1 MHGLQISKDN
11 QKGDSVFKHRQW
23 LLFVAF
29 FLGVVPLLASAADWP
44 AKPLRLIVPYSAGGP
59 TDGVARLIAQ
69 HLEKN
74 LGQPVVVQNRPGAG
88 GAVGVG
94 EVLRAAPDGYTLALV
109 APGPVAGLPALQ
121 KLPYELS
128 DIQYIAAVARYPSV
142 ISVGARSGISTLQE
156 LVDQALKA
164 PGKLNYSSAG
174 NGTTPHIGA
183 ELFRQEAAIE
193 TMHIPYKGAAPAT
206 TALLAGEVQY
216 EVSDLAPVLSFHR
229 AGTLKVLAVAGPE
242 RLPQLPDVPTTG
254 ESGLPG
260 VIMETLYGLVGP
272 AGVSDETIA
281 RIGQA
286 VKDVTDSEAVKTF
299 LYEQGG
305 SAAYMNSGQYRET
318 MMAEFAKWKRVAQK
332 GNISLN

>member
-1 MHGLQISKDN
+1 MRK
-11 QKGDSVFKHRQW
+11 F
-23 LLFVAF
+23 LLMFTLFCVGALPPVAQA
-29 FLGVVPLLASAADWP
+29 ASWP

-59 TDGVARLIAQ
+59 TDGVARLLAQ

-74 LGQPVVVQNRPGAG
+74 LGQTVIVQNRPGAG

-121 KLPYELS
+121 ALPYELS
-128 DIQYIAAVARYPSV
+128 DIQYIAGVARYPSV
-142 ISVGARSGISTLQE
+142 ISVGAKSGISTLQQ
-156 LVDQALKA
+156 LVEKAKAA

-183 ELFRQEAAIE
+183 ELFRQEAGID
-193 TMHIPYKGAAPAT
+193 TLHIPYKGAAPAT
-206 TALLAGEVQY
+206 TALLAGQVQY
-216 EVSDLAPVLSFHR
+216 EMSDLAPVLPFHR
-229 AGTLKVLAVAGPE
+229 AGTLKVLAVAGKE
-242 RLPQLPDVPTTG
+242 RLPQLPDVPTTV

-272 AGVSDETIA
+272 AGIDKAVIA
-281 RIGQA
+281 RLGQA
-286 VKDVTDSEAVKTF
+286 VTAVTSSEPVKMF

-305 SAAYMNSGQYRET
+305 APANLDDDQYRET
-318 MMAEFAKWKRVAQK
+318 MMAEFHKWKRVAEK
-332 GNISLN
+332 GDIKLN

>member
-1 MHGLQISKDN
+1 MFIR
-11 QKGDSVFKHRQW
+11 RQW
-23 LLFVAF
+23 LLFVVF
-29 FLGVVPLLASAADWP
+29 FLGIVPSQARAVDWP
-44 AKPLRLIVPYSAGGP
+44 TKPVRLIVPYSAGGP

-69 HLEKN
+69 YLEKN

-94 EVLRAAPDGYTLALV
+94 EVLRASPDGYTLALV

-128 DIQYIAAVARYPSV
+128 DIQYIAGVAQYPSV
-142 ISVGARSGISTLQE
+142 ISVRAQSGISTLKE
-156 LVDQALKA
+156 LIEEAMKA

-174 NGTTPHIGA
+174 KGTAQHIGA
-183 ELFRQEAAIE
+183 ELFRQEAAID
-193 TMHIPYKGAAPAT
+193 TLHIPYKGAAPAT

-242 RLPQLPDVPTTG
+242 RLPQLPDVPTTA
-254 ESGLPG
+254 EAGLPG
-260 VIMETLYGLVGP
+260 FTMEKTVYGLIGPVGVP
-272 AGVSDETIA
+272 QGIID

-286 VKDVTDSEAVKTF
+286 VQAVTDTEAVKTF

-305 SAAYMNSGQYRET
+305 SATYQSGRHYRET
-318 MMAEFAKWKRVAQK
+318 MAAEFVKWKRIAKK